1 MLHYVIDGFFPSI
14 ASSFPP
20 TPSLSPAQEEMKFQA
35 FYDEVAVS
43 TARMVAKWQV
53 RIFKSNRSEG
63 VLDSLKRMRR
73 ESAHLRLENECVS

>member
-20 TPSLSPAQEEMKFQA
+20 TASLSPAQEEMKFQA

-53 RIFKSNRSEG
+53 RWEVDRMCMIHMTTSLELEYALSE
-63 VLDSLKRMRR
+63 
-73 ESAHLRLENECVS
+73 